1 MRTVEASTLADLTQ
15 RVAEDYRARGYD
27 VIIHPQS
34 QQLPEPL
41 ADFQPDI
48 VARKGDE
55 TVVVE
60 VKSRQALRREPH
72 VEPLV
77 RAVQRVP
84 GARFELVIAKPDISS
99 PLPERTRPWRDHE
112 ATSALDEATRLL
124 EEGHLVAA
132 LLLGWAAAE
141 AALRILAAREV
152 VTTERNDASYLLNR
166 LVSEG
171 VLGNRQY
178 QSLRQALEMRNA
190 VAHGLE
196 PIGLRRSQV
205 RALLRT
211 VAELLAPKQAHAEA
225 RRPGLNG

>member
-1 MRTVEASTLADLTQ
+1 MRIMEASTLADLTR

-55 TVVVE
+55 TVVIE

-72 VEPLV
+72 IEPLV
-77 RAVQRVP
+77 RAVQNVP

-99 PLPERTRPWRDHE
+99 PLPERTRPWRNHE

-124 EEGHLVAA
+124 EEGHPSPPCCSAGPQPRRHCGSWPQGRLSQPREMTRATCSIVSS
-132 LLLGWAAAE
+132 
-141 AALRILAAREV
+141 AREF
-152 VTTERNDASYLLNR
+152 S
-166 LVSEG
+166 G
-171 VLGNRQY
+171 
-178 QSLRQALEMRNA
+178 
-190 VAHGLE
+190 
-196 PIGLRRSQV
+196 IGSINHCDKPSRCAMPWLT
-205 RALLRT
+205 A
-211 VAELLAPKQAHAEA
+211 
-225 RRPGLNG
+225 